1 MNYKVIYPVDSLDSN
16 PTIKIFNEEYEAL
29 EWLENEVQERID
41 YTVQHSPYTISEEEY
56 RDIEEYEYSLVRIEK
71 VESKKVE
78 LINDDLF
85 GETITGYSIS

>member
-1 MNYKVIYPVDSLDSN
+1 MKTGHGKAPLWVEAIAANTLLHAFLFP
-16 PTIKIFNEEYEAL
+16 PIKC
-29 EWLENEVQERID
+29 
-41 YTVQHSPYTISEEEY
+41 
-56 RDIEEYEYSLVRIEK
+56 IEEYEYSLVRLEK